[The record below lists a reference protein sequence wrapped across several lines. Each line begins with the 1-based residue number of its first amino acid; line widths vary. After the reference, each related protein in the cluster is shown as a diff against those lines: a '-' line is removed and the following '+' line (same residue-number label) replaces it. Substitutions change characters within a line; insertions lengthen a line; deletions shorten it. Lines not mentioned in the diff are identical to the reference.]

1 MGPHTPVTDLVSLW
15 VAINPFA
22 VLAVFI
28 AVTKDCDARTR
39 RRTAIATVLVSYV
52 VILFFIAV
60 GQIVIE
66 AIGITLH
73 VFEIAGG
80 IVLLLF
86 AVSLVIGQNSRPE
99 LPKEDYSNIAV
110 YPLAIPA
117 TAGPGTMLMAMLLTD
132 NTRFGM
138 LQQAQT
144 ATAAGAVLVILLVML
159 LFAQPITR
167 AIGISGASVIQR
179 IMGMILC
186 AVAVNAILTGIGI
199 WLKTQ
204 GMA

>member
-1 MGPHTPVTDLVSLW
+1 MGQHTPVADFVSLW
-15 VAINPFA
+15 VTINPFA

-28 AVTKDCDARTR
+28 AVTKGFDERTR
-39 RRTAIATVLVSYV
+39 RRTAVASVVVSYAV
-52 VILFFIAV
+52 VLLFIAV
-60 GQIVIE
+60 GQIIIE
-66 AIGITLH
+66 AIGIPLH

-86 AVSLVIGQNSRPE
+86 AISLVIGQDSARE
-99 LPKEDYSNIAV
+99 LPKEDYSSVPI

-132 NTRFGM
+132 NARFGVF
-138 LQQAQT
+138 QQAQT
-144 ATAAGAVLVILLVML
+144 ATAAGVVLAILLVML

-167 AIGISGASVIQR
+167 AIGVSGASVIQR

-186 AVAVNAILTGIGI
+186 AVAVNAIMTGVSI
-199 WLKTQ
+199 WLHLPKP
-204 GMA
+204 